1 MKKFRLELI
10 VFVCGA
16 MVMVFEL
23 VGSRVVAPY
32 VGTSTFVWTNLIGVI
47 LASLSLGYYLGG
59 KMADKN
65 PKIEVLAWIIFS
77 SSILIVFT
85 WLFKDLIMTYSGFI
99 VDNRLRALL
108 SAIILFVPASLFLG
122 MVSPYAFKLKLSSLK
137 HSGETAGTLYALST
151 LGSIVGTFLAG
162 FYLIPTLGTQKLLI
176 LIALILVTLTLIIKV
191 NRLWYLRVLLSL
203 ILLILLFF
211 NDMIISLV
219 RADSFIDL
227 DTKYSRV
234 WIYDNEFK
242 GKEVRV
248 LMRDDKFHSARFLNS
263 DELVFD
269 YTKYYDI
276 ANEILPKP
284 KKTLMIGGAAYSYPQ
299 YFLKKYP
306 GVLMDVVEIDPKL
319 TELAKEYFSL
329 KEDDNLNIYHQDARI
344 YINNNQKKYDIIYGD
359 AFASH
364 YSVPHHLTTWEFNNM
379 IHDSLNN
386 EGVYI
391 MNIIS
396 SLEGSKSKYLQAQYN
411 TIEDIFSEVL
421 VFPVIDK
428 DDKDLVQNIML
439 VAYKG
444 EKSKEELISKIK
456 TKLFKS
462 NLLPSYTSN
471 SDLFLTDDYAPVEFY
486 INTIN

>member
-162 FYLIPTLGTQKLLI
+162 FYLIPTL
-176 LIALILVTLTLIIKV
+176 
-191 NRLWYLRVLLSL
+191 
-203 ILLILLFF
+203 
-211 NDMIISLV
+211 
-219 RADSFIDL
+219 
-227 DTKYSRV
+227 
-234 WIYDNEFK
+234 
-242 GKEVRV
+242 
-248 LMRDDKFHSARFLNS
+248 
-263 DELVFD
+263 
-269 YTKYYDI
+269 
-276 ANEILPKP
+276 
-284 KKTLMIGGAAYSYPQ
+284 
-299 YFLKKYP
+299 
-306 GVLMDVVEIDPKL
+306 
-319 TELAKEYFSL
+319 
-329 KEDDNLNIYHQDARI
+329 
-344 YINNNQKKYDIIYGD
+344 
-359 AFASH
+359 
-364 YSVPHHLTTWEFNNM
+364 
-379 IHDSLNN
+379 
-386 EGVYI
+386 
-391 MNIIS
+391 
-396 SLEGSKSKYLQAQYN
+396 
-411 TIEDIFSEVL
+411 
-421 VFPVIDK
+421 
-428 DDKDLVQNIML
+428 
-439 VAYKG
+439 
-444 EKSKEELISKIK
+444 
-456 TKLFKS
+456 
-462 NLLPSYTSN
+462 
-471 SDLFLTDDYAPVEFY
+471 
-486 INTIN
+486 